1 MRYHV
6 VLKDEASEDRKWI
19 FDNWQEAEIEAR
31 FICRQHDDWVPDRYP
46 GRSSRSG
53 EVAVFLDRRVL
64 DRLAPFRELAI
75 IRANPQRPIAA
86 KKAAQPRCKSARR
99 GRPLAQGH
107 ARRRRAAVIMLRVV
121 RASRRTG
128 SGSHARA

>member
-6 VLKDEASEDRKWI
+6 VLKDDANEDRKWI

-46 GRSSRSG
+46 GRSSRTG

-64 DRLAPFRELAI
+64 DRHAPYRELAI
-75 IRANPQRPIAA
+75 IRANPQRPVAA
-86 KKAAQPRCKSARR
+86 KKVTQPRCRSGLRARPSAE
-99 GRPLAQGH
+99 GH
-107 ARRRRAAVIMLRVV
+107 ARLRRAAITELRIV
-121 RASRRTG
+121 RASRRTV